1 MYYLCCNG
9 VLLYFL
15 ENDIDS
21 MNYVVVEICSRIRC
35 NCSSASFLIRDKL
48 PLDQYVGGMISSFW
62 LNISENRTSFR
73 EKILYYLLINQVSLR
88 AVSKVCEATIVGL
101 SRIINQGNRDKNI
114 EVLNNPR
121 IVLDEEVF
129 LNYLFADN

>member
-1 MYYLCCNG
+1 MQQNSLQLQLCVFPDQGQTASRSICG
-9 VLLYFL
+9 R
-15 ENDIDS
+15 NDIK
-21 MNYVVVEICSRIRC
+21 
-35 NCSSASFLIRDKL
+35 FLAQHLWKWDI
-48 PLDQYVGGMISSFW
+48 
-62 LNISENRTSFR
+62 FR

-129 LNYLFADN
+129 LNYLFADNWYVYSLFCSLFTIICKNHI